1 MINWA
6 SIQTWNPA
14 PLQEGSSLARHRA
27 NQLSSAAS
35 ELQSAGGH
43 IQSKGETADAAR
55 KSAGEHTATAT
66 TLSGQ
71 LDGLDRALAQGAASV
86 TQLNT
91 QVRACHTFAA
101 TTGMVIAPTGMVS
114 IGPTVKATA
123 VAQQVA
129 MRLPTYT
136 ATPAWIKGMADQ
148 ATLTGMVQ
156 AAVAQANTIDAQ
168 LSAAIGSAMNT
179 PVTTSAN
186 GSAPNIQLTANSI
199 DLSDELGD
207 SGAGKTRGNA
217 PQLPLNESDYWNPP
231 EVKNKV
237 DVAEKIDP
245 NKTFPPEGFKLE
257 PNTAYTVH
265 QGGNE
270 QMLRGTYYTDE
281 NGKITHVEA
290 NASREK
296 GAPLNYDLREP
307 APNTTYHVMNAQ
319 GEGSTTYITDDLG
332 RTETVIIDDL
342 DDKKGARHSGI
353 QSTIGQMGSY
363 EGGSKDSG
371 NKVYDYNGGH
381 AVAAQF
387 GGIRENINL
396 TPQLADVNQANSNAD
411 FQKNGPNYGRL
422 ENMWKAELDKG
433 KEVDV
438 VIHHVYDSDLQKQ
451 HKLIDQVPTSYI
463 VDYSSDGNISSTYVF
478 DNTP

>member
-27 NQLSSAAS
+27 SQLDSAAS
-35 ELQSAGGH
+35 ELESAGGR

-55 KSAGEHTATAT
+55 KSAREHTATAK

-71 LDGLDRALAQGAASV
+71 LDGLERALGQGATAV
-86 TQLNT
+86 AQLNT

-101 TTGMVIAPTGMVS
+101 TTGMIISPTGMVS
-114 IGPTVKATA
+114 IGPTVKAAA
-123 VAQQVA
+123 VAQQLA

-148 ATLTGMVQ
+148 ATLTGMVR
-156 AAVAQANTIDAQ
+156 AAVARAGVIDTQ
-168 LSAAIGSAMNT
+168 LSTAISTAMGT

-186 GSAPNIQLTANSI
+186 GSSPDIQLVSNSM

-207 SGAGKTRGNA
+207 SGKGKGNV
-217 PQLPLNESDYWNPP
+217 PQLPLNEKDYWNPP

-237 DVAEKIDP
+237 DVPEKMAPDQ
-245 NKTFPPEGFKLE
+245 TFPPEGFKLE

-270 QMLRGTYYTDE
+270 KMLRGTYYTDE
-281 NGKITHVEA
+281 NGNITHVEA

-307 APNTTYHVMNAQ
+307 APNTTYHVMNQ
-319 GEGSTTYITDDLG
+319 RGEGSTTYITDDLG
-332 RTETVIIDDL
+332 RTETVVIDDL
-342 DDKKGARHSGI
+342 DDKKGARHQGI
-353 QSTIGQMGSY
+353 QSAIGQMGSY
-363 EGGSKDSG
+363 EGGDKDSG

-451 HKLIDQVPTSYI
+451 HNLIDKVPTSYI
-463 VDYSSDGNISSTYVF
+463 VDYSTDGDISSTYVF

>member
-6 SIQTWNPA
+6 SIQTWSPG
-14 PLQEGSSLARHRA
+14 PLQEGASLAQHRA
-27 NQLSSAAS
+27 NQLDSAANDL
-35 ELQSAGGH
+35 ERAGAR
-43 IQSKGETADAAR
+43 IQSTGETAEAAR
-55 KSAGEHTATAT
+55 RSAREHTNTAT
-66 TLSGQ
+66 TLSRQ
-71 LDGLDRALAQGAASV
+71 LNSLERALSQGSTAVA
-86 TQLNT
+86 QLNT
-91 QVRACHTFAA
+91 QVRNCHTFAA
-101 TTGMVIAPTGMVS
+101 TTGMIIAPTGMVS
-114 IGPTVKATA
+114 IGPTVRATA
-123 VAQQVA
+123 IAQQVA

-148 ATLTGMVQ
+148 ATLTGMVRG
-156 AAVAQANTIDAQ
+156 AVAYAGAIDSQ
-168 LSAAIGSAMNT
+168 LSAAVGAAMNT

-186 GSAPNIQLTANSI
+186 GSAPNIQLVSNSI

-207 SGAGKTRGNA
+207 SGKNRGSG

-231 EVKNKV
+231 EVKNRV

-281 NGKITHVEA
+281 NGNITHVEA
-290 NASREK
+290 NASREE

-319 GEGSTTYITDDLG
+319 GEGSTTYITDNLG

-342 DDKKGARHSGI
+342 DDKKGARHPGI

-363 EGGSKDSG
+363 EGGSKESG